1 MKAKLGS
8 ITFRGNKR
16 KSFLGMR
23 LRKGFQISEE
33 PGENRDG
40 IEFQKSFRGRAEE
53 FQSCAEEFQRSCR
66 RVSEVVQKSF
76 RGRAEEFQRLCSPVV
91 PKPGC
96 MLQLPGENVRN
107 TDCIYRQRYS
117 MPDVKGGRCRV
128 GHWISSL

>member
-8 ITFRGNKR
+8 ITFRGDKR

-40 IEFQKSFRGRAEE
+40 IEFQKSFRGCAEG
-53 FQSCAEEFQRSCR
+53 FQS
-66 RVSEVVQKSF
+66 
-76 RGRAEEFQRLCSPVV
+76 LCSPVV

-96 MLQLPGENVRN
+96 TLQLLGESVRN
-107 TDCIYRQRYS
+107 TDCIYRQGYS
-117 MPDVKGGRCRV
+117 MPDVKGGPCRV
-128 GHWISSL
+128 GPWNSSLWKCLHVTLMLKHHCQSCGRGQRRL